1 MEGKIGVHSRVST
14 TEARASRFPYSLTP
28 RPPVFSGL
36 SPSSKVPSW
45 MGSPSRIPAA
55 PLIFAL
61 SSLQVLGPLPL
72 ALLLAPLGTEGLPHS
87 CPSARAS
94 PGSSAGGGS
103 PWEEWHAGEGSL
115 VAKQS
120 WEVSQRELSADGFV
134 ISHKT
139 GAFRSVNQSR
149 LSRRMNVRFIGSKK
163 ALHSRSGACLFEH
176 GHSQDPKRG
185 WAF

>member
-1 MEGKIGVHSRVST
+1 MEGKIGIHSTVST

-28 RPPVFSGL
+28 RPPVSSGL
-36 SPSSKVPSW
+36 STSSTLPSW

-61 SSLQVLGPLPL
+61 SSLQVPGPLPL
-72 ALLLAPLGTEGLPHS
+72 ALLLAPLETEGLPQS
-87 CPSARAS
+87 CPSAS
-94 PGSSAGGGS
+94 EPPGQQGRWWVSQGRVARWG
-103 PWEEWHAGEGSL
+103 GSL
-115 VAKQS
+115 VGKQS

-139 GAFRSVNQSR
+139 GAFRFVNQSR

-176 GHSQDPKRG
+176 GHSQDPKRV